1 MFSSSVGIQDLPLN
15 VAFFSSVEID
25 SVLRKNVNED
35 AVTPSNPAGLAKE
48 FGIGPGE
55 ALTIY
60 KVLEKTE
67 GTLER

>member
-1 MFSSSVGIQDLPLN
+1 MFPSRVGIQDLPLN
-15 VAFFSSVEID
+15 VAFYSVKID

-35 AVTPSNPAGLAKE
+35 TSNPAGLAKE

-55 ALTIY
+55 TLTIC

-67 GTLER
+67 VTLE